1 MNMFETASRLKL
13 RFNYKGY
20 ISVEDLWDL
29 SLRSLDDIY
38 KGLNKQVKA
47 QEEDSLLVERKQ
59 ADKEVVLAL
68 ELVKHVVAVK
78 LQERAENKSKVEK
91 KAQKA
96 KLMDILAQKQDGAL
110 QELSVEELEA
120 KLAELD

>member
-13 RFNYKGY
+13 RFNYRGL
-20 ISVEDLWDL
+20 ITVEDLWDL

-68 ELVKHVVAVK
+68 EIVKHVVAVK
-78 LQERAENKSKVEK
+78 LQEQAEQKARVEK

-96 KLMDILAQKQDGAL
+96 KLMEILAQKQDGAL
-110 QELSVEELEA
+110 HELSVEELQA